1 MIRFQ
6 KIVSLLAVI
15 LLLAQ
20 PLMARSLSGPR
31 LVPEG
36 SVTLLKTGA
45 VVESEMPAPTGVL
58 MACNGQCFIEADG
71 VQLLG
76 ADKTVFAVH
85 EDHDAFTVLVDTGSV
100 SFAMRADAKPVEFKT
115 PFDAFLAKPAL
126 IPVSSEAVIRGS
138 LEVTESRAVL
148 TMAEGSLELTND
160 QGQKLLKAGNS
171 IVLAKGMRLSAADA
185 EALSGAAVATATLA
199 IIGASIVAVAGGGG
213 GGGGGGDSDE
223 ASPQ

>member
-1 MIRFQ
+1 MIGFQ
-6 KIVSLLAVI
+6 KIASLLTAI

-20 PLMARSLSGPR
+20 PLMALPLSAPR

-36 SVTLLKTGA
+36 SVKLVKTGA
-45 VVESEMPAPTGVL
+45 VVESEMPAPTGTL

-115 PFDAFLAKPAL
+115 PFDTFLAKPAL
-126 IPVSSEAVIRGS
+126 VPVSSEAVIRGT
-138 LEVTESRAVL
+138 LEVSESRAVL

-171 IVLAKGMRLSAADA
+171 IVLAKGIGLSEADT
-185 EALSGAAVATATLA
+185 EALAAAGVATATLA
-199 IIGASIVAVAGGGG
+199 IIGASIVAVAGSGD
-213 GGGGGGDSDE
+213 GGGGDSDE
-223 ASPQ
+223 ASPHQ

>member
-1 MIRFQ
+1 MIGFQ
-6 KIVSLLAVI
+6 KIASLLTAT

-20 PLMARSLSGPR
+20 PLMALPLSAPR
-31 LVPEG
+31 LVPED
-36 SVTLLKTGA
+36 SVTLLNSGA

-85 EDHDAFTVLVDTGSV
+85 EDHDAFTVLVNTGSV
-100 SFAMRADAKPVEFKT
+100 SFTMRADAKPVEFKT
-115 PFDAFLAKPAL
+115 PFDTFLAKPAL
-126 IPVSSEAVIRGS
+126 VPVSSEAVIRGT
-138 LEVTESRAVL
+138 LEVSESRAVL

-171 IVLAKGMRLSAADA
+171 IVLAKGIGLSEADA
-185 EALSGAAVATATLA
+185 ETLTGAAVATATLG
-199 IIGASIVAVAGGGG
+199 IIVASIVAVAGGGDEDG
-213 GGGGGGDSDE
+213 GESDE
-223 ASPQ
+223 ASPHQ